1 MFMRLDI
8 GIWDQRLQ
16 INLNHGVWVFVFN
29 ILVKEFEIALYIWHL
44 SGAPDNICSA
54 ENQSFSQ
61 SEEALWL
68 LAQF

>member
-29 ILVKEFEIALYIWHL
+29 ILVKEFEIALYVWHL
-44 SGAPDNICSA
+44 SGAPDKICSA